1 MDTRIYRFLA
11 LTFGISWLVAA
22 VIWFVGLPYNGSTAN
37 WLISLL
43 YLPAPGI
50 AALLLSSISR
60 QPILPLLHWRHI
72 NWRQVAYLP
81 LIFVGFIIASFL
93 VVYLLGNTL
102 QLPNVGSLEWSEG
115 SVKYRLAQFAN
126 SQPNY
131 SKPIFLGSLW
141 LFLGGLGSII
151 AAGFTLNAIKSV
163 AEELGWRG
171 YLYQYISDWGYGK
184 SSLFIGVAL
193 GLWLLPLVS
202 LLGVNFPNHPYLG
215 ALLTLLGSILSSF
228 LLTAARRRV
237 GSVWGAAILSG
248 MLRGCAMLFFVY
260 IVGGTELYA
269 SPVGIAGVGG
279 LLLVVAILALLRYG
293 RIDNSDSTLPNT
305 QQNL

>member
-1 MDTRIYRFLA
+1 MDTRIYRFLS

-22 VIWFVGLPYNGSTAN
+22 VIWFAALPYNGSTAN

-43 YLPAPGI
+43 YLPAPGL
-50 AALLLSSISR
+50 AALALSYRS
-60 QPILPLLHWRHI
+60 QPILPLLHWQHI

-131 SKPIFLGSLW
+131 GKPIFLGGLW
-141 LFLGGLGSII
+141 LFLGGVGSII

-171 YLYQYISDWGYGK
+171 YLYQYISDWGYWK
-184 SSLFIGVAL
+184 SSLFIGVAV

-279 LLLVVAILALLRYG
+279 LLLVVGILALLRYG
-293 RIDNSDSTLPNT
+293 RDNSDYPFRPD
-305 QQNL
+305 QANL